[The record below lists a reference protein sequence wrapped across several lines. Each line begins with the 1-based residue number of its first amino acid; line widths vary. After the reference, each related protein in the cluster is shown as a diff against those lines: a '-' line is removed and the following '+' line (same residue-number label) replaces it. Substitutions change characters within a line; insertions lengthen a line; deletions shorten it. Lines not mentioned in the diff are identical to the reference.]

1 MKLGK
6 VSDTI
11 LSRSVLKPLNTV
23 RGQKVTRMDIGQD
36 VSEVDIREQG
46 VDKTLLSA
54 TACGYMPLIKAVNNI
69 YAAGGTP
76 IAASDCIVMPEQ
88 GKGNPYKGSNR
99 RTYKTG
105 GGYRSANSRRA
116 YNSQRFGQ

>member
-88 GKGNPYKGSNR
+88 AREIRIREVIADLQDR
-99 RTYKTG
+99 RRLQKC
-105 GGYRSANSRRA
+105 
-116 YNSQRFGQ
+116 Q

>member
-46 VDKTLLSA
+46 VDKTLLRLLII
-54 TACGYMPLIKAVNNI
+54 YMPLAVH
-69 YAAGGTP
+69 P
-76 IAASDCIVMPEQ
+76 
-88 GKGNPYKGSNR
+88 
-99 RTYKTG
+99 
-105 GGYRSANSRRA
+105 
-116 YNSQRFGQ
+116 

>member
-46 VDKTLLSA
+46 VDKTLLDSLA
-54 TACGYMPLIKAVNNI
+54 EYVRNAMGRKTLDVIRVGCTITSHCGENTVGLFLVRK
-69 YAAGGTP
+69 
-76 IAASDCIVMPEQ
+76 
-88 GKGNPYKGSNR
+88 
-99 RTYKTG
+99 
-105 GGYRSANSRRA
+105 
-116 YNSQRFGQ
+116 

>member
-76 IAASDCIVMPEQ
+76 IAASDCIVMPEH
-88 GKGNPYKGSNR
+88 KGNPYKGSNR

-116 YNSQRFGQ
+116 YNSQCFGQ

>member
-88 GKGNPYKGSNR
+88 AREIRISNR

-116 YNSQRFGQ
+116 YNSQCFGQ

>member
-54 TACGYMPLIKAVNNI
+54 TPVDICLLLKLLIIYMPLAVH
-69 YAAGGTP
+69 P
-76 IAASDCIVMPEQ
+76 
-88 GKGNPYKGSNR
+88 
-99 RTYKTG
+99 
-105 GGYRSANSRRA
+105 
-116 YNSQRFGQ
+116 

>member
-1 MKLGK
+1 MKSIETRNDMKLGK

-46 VDKTLLSA
+46 VDKTCLLYTSPSPRD
-54 TACGYMPLIKAVNNI
+54 T
-69 YAAGGTP
+69 
-76 IAASDCIVMPEQ
+76 
-88 GKGNPYKGSNR
+88 R
-99 RTYKTG
+99 
-105 GGYRSANSRRA
+105 
-116 YNSQRFGQ
+116 

>member
-36 VSEVDIREQG
+36 GMCLRWILESMAWIRH
-46 VDKTLLSA
+46 
-54 TACGYMPLIKAVNNI
+54 C
-69 YAAGGTP
+69 
-76 IAASDCIVMPEQ
+76 
-88 GKGNPYKGSNR
+88 
-99 RTYKTG
+99 
-105 GGYRSANSRRA
+105 
-116 YNSQRFGQ
+116 

>member
-88 GKGNPYKGSNR
+88 AREIR

>member
-1 MKLGK
+1 MKNIEARNDMKLGK

-54 TACGYMPLIKAVNNI
+54 TACGMEMDIRM
-69 YAAGGTP
+69 
-76 IAASDCIVMPEQ
+76 D
-88 GKGNPYKGSNR
+88 
-99 RTYKTG
+99 
-105 GGYRSANSRRA
+105 
-116 YNSQRFGQ
+116 

>member
-1 MKLGK
+1 
-6 VSDTI
+6 
-11 LSRSVLKPLNTV
+11 
-23 RGQKVTRMDIGQD
+23 
-36 VSEVDIREQG
+36 
-46 VDKTLLSA
+46 
-54 TACGYMPLIKAVNNI
+54 MPLIKAVNNI

-88 GKGNPYKGSNR
+88 AMGNPYKGSNR

-116 YNSQRFGQ
+116 YNSQCFGQ

>member
-36 VSEVDIREQG
+36 VSEVDIREHG

-69 YAAGGTP
+69 YAAGGTLHSY
-76 IAASDCIVMPEQ
+76 ARA

-105 GGYRSANSRRA
+105 GSYRSANSRRA
-116 YNSQRFGQ
+116 YNSQCFGQ